1 MRAPVY
7 RNIEG
12 QNTLLGLAF
21 PVELLAFLGG
31 CVAFIQLF
39 HPLAALLAA
48 AVLYVL
54 IRVASH
60 GRPPMFFQHWAAWTL
75 RQIVASGRI
84 SAAARSSAPRFPYG
98 SYQVRDLGPKRGNP

>member
-21 PVELLAFLGG
+21 PFELLAFLGG
-31 CVAFIQLF
+31 CVAFIQF
-39 HPLAALLAA
+39 CHPLVAVLAA
-48 AVLYVL
+48 PVFYVL

-60 GRPPMFFQHWAAWTL
+60 GRPPMFFQHWLAWTL
-75 RQIVASGRI
+75 RQAIAKGRI

-98 SYQVRDLGPKRGNP
+98 PYQVRDLGPKRRNP